1 MKEQSIRSSWLVSVQ
16 SGKDYKEMSDLI
28 KVSYESG
35 IELFKNYNGVIDR
48 VDHNSTAKIDE
59 KINFRENPYIYMFYA
74 PRKDEEELHVPDCD
88 DYVVFYVKKSKALK
102 AYRIF

>member
-35 IELFKNYNGVIDR
+35 IELFKNDNGVIDR
-48 VDHNSTAKIDE
+48 VDDNSTAKIE
-59 KINFRENPYIYMFYA
+59 
-74 PRKDEEELHVPDCD
+74 
-88 DYVVFYVKKSKALK
+88 
-102 AYRIF
+102 